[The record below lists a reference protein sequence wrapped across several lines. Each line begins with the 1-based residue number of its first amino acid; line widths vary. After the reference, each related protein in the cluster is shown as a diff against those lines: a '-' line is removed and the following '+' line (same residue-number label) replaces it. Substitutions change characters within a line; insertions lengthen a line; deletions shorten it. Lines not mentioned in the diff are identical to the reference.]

1 MDNIESIEKEIEN
14 IEKELRNKQEEIRN
28 TKDSLSSIKIRISQ
42 YVPMD
47 IPISWEIDR
56 NKLIEKIKELT
67 DEEQQLKVKLKAT
80 KKDLDRLKEG
90 RDIPRSLHYHV
101 NRKEQEFKIKEG
113 RDIPLLLAYYVNRK
127 EQEFKIKEALKKMF
141 HRSYSQPLLYLIHG
155 DQSQCLEKF
164 FEHLKKEYLPKIFKG
179 NTNITTNNNYIECI
193 TAYNL
198 VWPPINTNIE
208 DLKERLKD
216 NLVDSVFGNILDD
229 QLASIAKINEYLASI
244 GTVIIRTQLLSND
257 LQKNSSIM
265 IEKFIEFWQNWPKL
279 SSNQYLIIFLFIKY
293 QIEPNQNFFQKL
305 QNGVF
310 QNIFK
315 KSSNTRTSKYS
326 IQKSIKNLSSSNFTK
341 FDKIMLVVLPEL
353 EGITQKDVEDW
364 ARSKEV
370 KHYWDEENIQDL
382 IDRIEDMFEKWKKQ
396 QADDTMPMR
405 ELAKNLINI
414 LRGQ

>member
-1 MDNIESIEKEIEN
+1 MDNIESIK
-14 IEKELRNKQEEIRN
+14 KEIRN
-28 TKDSLSSIKIRISQ
+28 TEEELIHTEEELRNTKEILSTIKIRISKH
-42 YVPMD
+42 VPLEM
-47 IPISWEIDR
+47 PMNLET
-56 NKLIEKIKELT
+56 NEKKLIEKINKLT
-67 DEEQQLKVKLKAT
+67 DKEQQLRFKLKELN
-80 KKDLDRLKEG
+80 KDLDRLKEG
-90 RDIPRSLHYHV
+90 RDIPRSLPYYV

-113 RDIPLLLAYYVNRK
+113 RDIPRSLPYHVNRK

-193 TAYNL
+193 TDYDLN
-198 VWPPINTNIE
+198 WPPRNTNIE
-208 DLKERLKD
+208 DLKKRLEH
-216 NLVDSVFGNILDD
+216 NLVDTVLDNK
-229 QLASIAKINEYLASI
+229 LAVIADINEYLASI
-244 GTVIIRTQLLSND
+244 GTVIIRTQLLSSD

-265 IEKFIEFWQNWPKL
+265 IEKFIEFWQDWPNL
-279 SSNQYLIIFLFIKY
+279 SYNQYLIIFLFIKY
-293 QIEPNQNFFQKL
+293 EIEPNQNYFQKL
-305 QNGVF
+305 HNWGF

-341 FDKIMLVVLPEL
+341 FDKIMVVVLPEL

>member
-28 TKDSLSSIKIRISQ
+28 TKDSLFSIKIRISQ

-80 KKDLDRLKEG
+80 KKDLEDLKED
-90 RDIPRSLHYHV
+90 RDIPRS
-101 NRKEQEFKIKEG
+101 
-113 RDIPLLLAYYVNRK
+113 LAYYVNRK

-179 NTNITTNNNYIECI
+179 NTNITTKNNYIECI
-193 TAYNL
+193 TDYDLN
-198 VWPPINTNIE
+198 WPPRNTNIE
-208 DLKERLKD
+208 DLKKRLEH
-216 NLVDSVFGNILDD
+216 NLVDTVLDNKS
-229 QLASIAKINEYLASI
+229 AVIAEINEYLASI
-244 GTVIIRTQLLSND
+244 GTVIIRTQLLSSD

-305 QNGVF
+305 QNV
-310 QNIFK
+310 
-315 KSSNTRTSKYS
+315 Y
-326 IQKSIKNLSSSNFTK
+326 
-341 FDKIMLVVLPEL
+341 
-353 EGITQKDVEDW
+353 
-364 ARSKEV
+364 
-370 KHYWDEENIQDL
+370 
-382 IDRIEDMFEKWKKQ
+382 
-396 QADDTMPMR
+396 
-405 ELAKNLINI
+405 
-414 LRGQ
+414 